1 MKFYPKVLAMLVL
14 LLFLPPIGLIF
25 MYKFSPFK
33 LRENILIAAVCLGFF
48 TYANYDLFFTDQY
61 KKMPYELTAEEF
73 REKFNSKSE
82 ELARQLQMKIP
93 APLEISDK
101 SFSCEF
107 TSHLILKGKVGE
119 ENISEIEIFATPEN
133 QDESFQ
139 SIVCIGL
146 IIAVLNPELS
156 QDERSEVFNDLK
168 MYVDKATADMSE
180 STVRG
185 NVTYSVRTDQ
195 DKKVLFKAEIKKNS

>member
-1 MKFYPKVLAMLVL
+1 MNFYPKILCMLVL

-33 LRENILIAAVCLGFF
+33 LRENIIIAAACIGFF

-73 REKFNSKSE
+73 REKFNLKSE
-82 ELARQLQMKIP
+82 ELAHQLQMKISE
-93 APLEISDK
+93 PLNGDFK
-101 SFSCEF
+101 HEF
-107 TSHLILKGKVGE
+107 NPHLILSGKVGE
-119 ENISEIEIFATPEN
+119 KNISEIEIFAAPEN

-139 SIVCIGL
+139 AIVCIGL
-146 IIAVLNPELS
+146 IISIFNPELS

-168 MYVDKATADMSE
+168 MYVDNATANMNE
-180 STVRG
+180 KTVRG
-185 NVTYSVRTDQ
+185 NVEYSVRTDE
-195 DKKVLFKAEIKKNS
+195 DKKVFFKAEIKNNL